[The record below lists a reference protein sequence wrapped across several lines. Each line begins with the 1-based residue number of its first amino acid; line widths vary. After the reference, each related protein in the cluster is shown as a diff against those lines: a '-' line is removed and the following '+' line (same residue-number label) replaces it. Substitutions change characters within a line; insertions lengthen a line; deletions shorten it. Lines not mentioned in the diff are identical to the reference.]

1 MQLDVDLTIVTASQR
16 TVQLSF
22 FRKPS
27 PLTMLFA
34 GLGAVATMMIVAY
47 FLVTNSY
54 PPHEISTPVVEF
66 AYPIRLSRLHRAPS
80 PADKTLS
87 GSNWIHEIKHDGY
100 HNGSGVQQCDA
111 Q

>member
-1 MQLDVDLTIVTASQR
+1 MSSIECQIIWYTCFRFGDISLRGQPSEKRAQHRRDSPFGLTV
-16 TVQLSF
+16 LSS
-22 FRKPS
+22 RHV
-27 PLTMLFA
+27 L
-34 GLGAVATMMIVAY
+34 
-47 FLVTNSY
+47 
-54 PPHEISTPVVEF
+54 VEF